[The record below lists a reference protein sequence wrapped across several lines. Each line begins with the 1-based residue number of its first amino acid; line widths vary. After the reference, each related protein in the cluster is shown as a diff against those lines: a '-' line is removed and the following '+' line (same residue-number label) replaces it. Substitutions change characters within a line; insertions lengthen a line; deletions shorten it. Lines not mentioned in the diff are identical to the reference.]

1 MKKVFSLILFVCLL
15 SCDDGDL
22 AIETVDF
29 DSITTIQTCN
39 TVSATTS
46 NLLFKINGSEAL
58 ILELP
63 AGLIKNEISTELIEE
78 KISTTTKL
86 TYRIFSDD
94 VDQKY
99 FCDAIPP
106 ITPSVTQE
114 IEAKAGTIFITTTT
128 EDSKTFSHFIELS
141 EITLQEEENG
151 PRITDL
157 QISEFG
163 TVTTTN

>member
-1 MKKVFSLILFVCLL
+1 MKKIFSFILFLSLL

-63 AGLIKNEISTELIEE
+63 AGLIKNEISSELITSE
-78 KISTTTKL
+78 ISSTTKL
-86 TYRIFSDD
+86 TYRIFTDNVS
-94 VDQKY
+94 QNY

-106 ITPSVTQE
+106 TSPTVSEEVTAE
-114 IEAKAGTIFITTTT
+114 EGTIFITTTST
-128 EDSKTFSHFIELS
+128 DAETFSHLIELS
-141 EITLQEEENG
+141 GISFVTADG
-151 PRITDL
+151 SRITDL
-157 QISEFG
+157 QIDAFG
-163 TVTTTN
+163 TVTTTL

>member
-1 MKKVFSLILFVCLL
+1 MKKNFILILFVCLI

-29 DSITTIQTCN
+29 DSITTIQTCDP
-39 TVSATTS
+39 VSATAS

-63 AGLIKNEISTELIEE
+63 AGLLKNEVSAEVITSEIS
-78 KISTTTKL
+78 STTKL
-86 TYRIFSDD
+86 TYRIFTDAVSAN
-94 VDQKY
+94 Y

-106 ITPSVTQE
+106 TSPSVSE
-114 IEAKAGTIFITTTT
+114 EVKAEEGNIFVTTTT
-128 EDSKTFSHFIELS
+128 TDSETFSHLIELS
-141 EITLQEEENG
+141 GISFITADG
-151 PRITDL
+151 SRITDL

-163 TVTTTN
+163 IVTTKL